1 VVKKFILTLST
12 PSSTGQTPLSRPLA
26 DRYRTGHAAI
36 GNEFE
41 FETRRNGKPP
51 SVRAALSSY
60 EKTWTAERL
69 QWGGRVYEAK
79 MLANLAHC
87 SPTPAALIRGLCISH
102 SSKRIQDTRAPLAVR
117 P

>member
-51 SVRAALSSY
+51 SVRAALSLY
-60 EKTWTAERL
+60 EKNMD
-69 QWGGRVYEAK
+69 GGKVAMGRSGV
-79 MLANLAHC
+79 
-87 SPTPAALIRGLCISH
+87 
-102 SSKRIQDTRAPLAVR
+102 
-117 P
+117 